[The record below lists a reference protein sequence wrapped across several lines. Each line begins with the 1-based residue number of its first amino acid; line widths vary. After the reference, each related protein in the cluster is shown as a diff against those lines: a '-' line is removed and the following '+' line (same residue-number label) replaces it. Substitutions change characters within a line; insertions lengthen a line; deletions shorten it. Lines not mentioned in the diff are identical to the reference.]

1 MRSSTALMA
10 MAALLL
16 LVVSL
21 AAAADIQRPYRDR
34 SEEETWRI
42 FVEWKAKYG
51 RTYNSIREEERRYA
65 IFKDN
70 LLLLRNID
78 QQSAAGIQRQLNNFS
93 DRTHGEEE
101 FRAFRGSCYLPL
113 DGYGDWTNTKGAWIA
128 YMLFV
133 STFVAV
139 LACCKL
145 RS

>member
-1 MRSSTALMA
+1 MSTSTALMA
-10 MAALLL
+10 AASLLL
-16 LVVSL
+16 LLVSL
-21 AAAADIQRPYRDR
+21 AAAADIQMAHRER
-34 SEEETWRI
+34 SEEETRRI

-51 RTYNSIREEERRYA
+51 RSYDSIREEERRYA

-70 LLLLRNID
+70 LLRNID
-78 QQSAAGIQRQLNNFS
+78 QQSAAGIERQLNNFS
-93 DRTHGEEE
+93 DHTHGED
-101 FRAFRGSCYLPL
+101 FRAFRGACYLPL

-145 RS
+145 RA